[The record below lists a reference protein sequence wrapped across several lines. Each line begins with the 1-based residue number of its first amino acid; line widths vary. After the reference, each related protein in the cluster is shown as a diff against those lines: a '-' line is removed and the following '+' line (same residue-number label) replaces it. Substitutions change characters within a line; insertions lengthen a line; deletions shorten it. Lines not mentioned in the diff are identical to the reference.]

1 MLTILYLVAVTFS
14 LVFLLKV
21 VSLLLAEQTPLIRE
35 ELSPY
40 ECGFEHHNVSRIP
53 FSLRYFFLTLIFLL
67 FDLEI
72 VLILFIPYVIL
83 FDYFFV
89 RILLLLLFIFILYL
103 SLIYEWRDGT
113 LEWLSWVSKILFNLW
128 VF

>member
-1 MLTILYLVAVTFS
+1 MIIYIVSVTSLLV
-14 LVFLLKV
+14 LLLKA
-21 VSLLLAEQTPLIRE
+21 VSILLAEQSPLIRE
-35 ELSPY
+35 ELTPY
-40 ECGFEHHNVSRIP
+40 ECGFEHHTISRIP

-83 FDYFFV
+83 FDYYLY
-89 RILLLLLFIFILYL
+89 RLLLLLLFVVVLYL

-113 LEWLSWVSKILFNLW
+113 LEWLS
-128 VF
+128 

>member
-1 MLTILYLVAVTFS
+1 MLIIIYLLISTS
-14 LVFLLKV
+14 LLVILLKV
-21 VSLLLAEQTPLIRE
+21 VSALIAESVTLNRE

-72 VLILFIPYVIL
+72 VLILFIPYIMLSGYAL
-83 FDYFFV
+83 FRLFV
-89 RILLLLLFIFILYL
+89 LLSFIFILYL
-103 SLIYEWRDGT
+103 RLIYEWNDGT
-113 LEWLSWVSKILFNLW
+113 LEWVS
-128 VF
+128 

>member
-1 MLTILYLVAVTFS
+1 VSS
-14 LVFLLKV
+14 LIAEKVLLN
-21 VSLLLAEQTPLIRE
+21 RE

-72 VLILFIPYVIL
+72 VLMLFIPYSIFSFSFFVSIVIL
-83 FDYFFV
+83 VF
-89 RILLLLLFIFILYL
+89 FIFILFL
-103 SLIYEWRDGT
+103 RLIYE
-113 LEWLSWVSKILFNLW
+113 
-128 VF
+128 

>member
-1 MLTILYLVAVTFS
+1 MLIVTYLLITSTLLVIVLKLVSS
-14 LVFLLKV
+14 LIAES
-21 VSLLLAEQTPLIRE
+21 SLLNRE

-72 VLILFIPYVIL
+72 VLMLFIPYYLISRFYL
-83 FDYFFV
+83 ISLCFL
-89 RILLLLLFIFILYL
+89 IAFIFILYL
-103 SLIYEWRDGT
+103 SLIYEWNDGT
-113 LEWLSWVSKILFNLW
+113 LEWLS
-128 VF
+128 

>member
-1 MLTILYLVAVTFS
+1 MLIILYIIIVTS
-14 LVFLLKV
+14 ALVFLLKI
-21 VSLLLAEQTPLIRE
+21 VSLLLAEHSPLIRE
-35 ELSPY
+35 ELTPY
-40 ECGFEHHNVSRIP
+40 ECGFEHHRISRIP

-83 FDYFFV
+83 FDYIYIRFT
-89 RILLLLLFIFILYL
+89 LLLLFLFILYL

-113 LEWLSWVSKILFNLW
+113 LEWLS
-128 VF
+128 